1 MRQRSL
7 LLGLAFGGNAFLA
20 AVGGGTGLPSI
31 AERASADQA
40 RAESTQTTRATQ
52 ATQAKRS
59 DGKPDRLALSR
70 AKALLQKYVELEA
83 AFDPAQADLL
93 HSSARIH
100 TRRTTRTGEVRHLS
114 ATPAEL
120 KVVLKHVMPLA
131 KARNDRNEY
140 SNVTYWA
147 EGERVRIRAT
157 RYSLLKKV
165 ESPVTLLVGP
175 DSSGVWWIYEDSSES
190 GP

>member
-1 MRQRSL
+1 VRQRSL
-7 LLGLAFGGNAFLA
+7 VLGLVFGGNAYLA
-20 AVGGGTGLPSI
+20 AVGGGTGVPSI
-31 AERASADQA
+31 AESASADQA
-40 RAESTQTTRATQ
+40 RAESTQSTGATRA
-52 ATQAKRS
+52 KRP

-70 AKALLQKYVELEA
+70 AKALFQKYVELEA

-93 HSSARIH
+93 HPSARIH

-120 KVVLKHVMPLA
+120 KVVLKHVMPIA